1 MAIKKG
7 GLGRGIDS
15 LFEENAVDARQTS
28 ELRPSQ
34 IVPNRDQPRKD
45 FDAEALKELSD
56 SIKEHGLIQPLLV
69 RPLDDGSYQI
79 VAGERRW
86 RASRMAGLE
95 KIPVVIKELSDDETM
110 QLALIEN
117 LQREDL
123 NPVEEAL
130 GYKKLMDTLGLTQ
143 EQAAAK
149 VGKSRPAVANALRLL
164 ALDSD
169 ETEALK
175 NGEISSGH
183 ARALLSLPKGELRH
197 QALEL
202 AKSGASVRDI
212 EGIAK
217 QQKPGIS
224 VKKPKMK
231 NKIYVETEA
240 ALSSQTGRRVKISG
254 NGKTG
259 VIQIEFFGDD
269 DLFYIASRLA
279 GDNKDNE

>member
-15 LFEENAVDARQTS
+15 LFEENAVDARQTT

-34 IVPNRDQPRKD
+34 IVPNRDLPRRD

-224 VKKPKMK
+224 VKKPKVK

>member
-15 LFEENAVDARQTS
+15 LFEENAVDACQTS

-224 VKKPKMK
+224 VKKPKVK